1 MSARHLLP
9 LLACASLVACLGE
22 PYQRPAIEVPAEF
35 RISVEQTPQAD
46 DRLWWQGFGDPV
58 LDGLVEEALKNNE
71 DLRIAAAR
79 VDEFHG
85 AMMQVRAGLVPGVG
99 YSVQSGQQQP
109 SRAVPPGSD
118 ATVNSVSGGFTA
130 GWEIDVWGRIRNLTA
145 ASVADWQ
152 ASEADRRAAV
162 LSVVGATVTGYLVLL
177 SLDEQL
183 ATAHSTLESRAKALA
198 VFEKRHKG
206 GVVSGVE
213 VAQAQSAYEVA
224 AASIPLLEQQ
234 IEQQENALSVLLGRT
249 PGPIQRGRKLE
260 QLGTPAIPAGLPS
273 DVLTWRPDVVAAEQQ
288 LVAAN
293 ARVSAARALYFPT
306 ISLTGF
312 LGSASTSLGDLF
324 AAGTDTWNYLG
335 SAAGPIFQGGANVG
349 ANQVADARKAQL
361 VANYRN
367 VVRRA
372 FADVDDALVATVK
385 TTDRTKAQ
393 KAQVDALI
401 RYATLSRKRYDGG
414 YTSYLE
420 VLDAETSLFNAELLS
435 SQGERDRLL
444 AHVDLYRALGGGW
457 VDAAA
462 ARAPQ
467 PEDPP

>member
-1 MSARHLLP
+1 MSGRRLL
-9 LLACASLVACLGE
+9 LLAASALLGACLGE
-22 PYQRPAIEVPAEF
+22 PYQRPAMDVPAGF
-35 RISVEQTPQAD
+35 RISVEQTPQAE
-46 DRLWWQGFGDPV
+46 DRQWWQGFGDPV
-58 LDGLVEEALKNNE
+58 LDGLVDEALRNNE

-118 ATVNSVSGGFTA
+118 ATVNTVSGGFTA
-130 GWEIDVWGRIRNLTA
+130 GWEIDVWGRVRNLTA
-145 ASVADWQ
+145 ASVADWR

-162 LSVVGATVTGYLVLL
+162 LSVVGATVTGYVVLL

-224 AASIPLLEQQ
+224 AAAVPLLEQQ
-234 IEQQENALSVLLGRT
+234 IALQENALSVLLGRN
-249 PGPIQRGRKLE
+249 PGPIQRGLTLE
-260 QLGTPAIPAGLPS
+260 QLGTPAVPAGLPS
-273 DVLTWRPDVVAAEQQ
+273 DVLTWRPDVMATEQQ
-288 LVAAN
+288 LIAAN
-293 ARVSAARALYFPT
+293 ARVSAARALYFPS

-324 AAGTDTWNYLG
+324 SAGTDTWNYVG

-361 VANYRN
+361 VANYRS

-385 TTDRTKAQ
+385 TTERTRAQ
-393 KAQVDALI
+393 KAQVEALV
-401 RYATLSRKRYDGG
+401 RYATLSRKRYEGG
-414 YTSYLE
+414 YTSFLE

-444 AHVDLYRALGGGW
+444 AHVDLYKALGGGW
-457 VDAAA
+457 VDVAA

-467 PEDPP
+467 PDDPP

>member
-1 MSARHLLP
+1 MSGRRLL
-9 LLACASLVACLGE
+9 LLAASALLGACLGE
-22 PYQRPAIEVPAEF
+22 PYQRPAMDVPAGF
-35 RISVEQTPQAD
+35 RISVEQTPQAE
-46 DRLWWQGFGDPV
+46 DRQWWQGFGDPV
-58 LDGLVEEALKNNE
+58 LDGLVDEALSNNE

-118 ATVNSVSGGFTA
+118 ATVNTVSGGFTA
-130 GWEIDVWGRIRNLTA
+130 GWEIDVWGRVRNLTA
-145 ASVADWQ
+145 ASVADWR

-162 LSVVGATVTGYLVLL
+162 LSVVGATVTGYVVLL

-224 AASIPLLEQQ
+224 AAAVPLLEQQ
-234 IEQQENALSVLLGRT
+234 IALQENALSVLLGRN
-249 PGPIQRGRKLE
+249 PGPIQRGLTLE
-260 QLGTPAIPAGLPS
+260 QLGTPAVPAGLPS
-273 DVLTWRPDVVAAEQQ
+273 DVLTWRPDVMAAEQQ
-288 LVAAN
+288 LIAAN

-312 LGSASTSLGDLF
+312 LGSASTSLGELF
-324 AAGTDTWNYLG
+324 SAGTDTWNYVG

-361 VANYRN
+361 VANYRS

-385 TTDRTKAQ
+385 TTERTRAQ
-393 KAQVDALI
+393 KAQVEALI

-414 YTSYLE
+414 YTSFLE

-444 AHVDLYRALGGGW
+444 AHVDLYKALGGGW
-457 VDAAA
+457 VDVAA

-467 PEDPP
+467 PDDPP

>member
-9 LLACASLVACLGE
+9 LLACTLLVACLGE
-22 PYQRPAIEVPAEF
+22 PYQRPAMEVPAGF

-46 DRLWWQGFGDPV
+46 DRQWWQGFGDPV
-58 LDGLVEEALKNNE
+58 LDGLVEEALRSNE

>member
-9 LLACASLVACLGE
+9 LLACTLLVACLGE
-22 PYQRPAIEVPAEF
+22 PYQRPAMEVPAGF

-46 DRLWWQGFGDPV
+46 DRQWWQGFGDPV
-58 LDGLVEEALKNNE
+58 LDGLVEEALRSNE

-324 AAGTDTWNYLG
+324 ASGTDTWNYLG

-349 ANQVADARKAQL
+349 ANQVADARKVQL

-385 TTDRTKAQ
+385 TTERTKAQ

-467 PEDPP
+467 PEEPP

>member
-22 PYQRPAIEVPAEF
+22 PYQRPSMEVPAEF

-118 ATVNSVSGGFTA
+118 AKVNSVSGGFTA

-312 LGSASTSLGDLF
+312 LGSASTSLGELF
-324 AAGTDTWNYLG
+324 TAGTDTWNYVG
-335 SAAGPIFQGGANVG
+335 AAAGPIFQGGANVG

-385 TTDRTKAQ
+385 TTERTKAQ

-401 RYATLSRKRYDGG
+401 RYSTLSRKRYDGG

-467 PEDPP
+467 PDDPP

>member
-1 MSARHLLP
+1 MSGRRLL
-9 LLACASLVACLGE
+9 LLAACSLLGACLGE
-22 PYQRPAIEVPAEF
+22 PYQRPAMDVPAAF
-35 RISVEQTPQAD
+35 RISVEQTPEAE
-46 DRLWWQGFGDPV
+46 DRQWWQGFGDPV
-58 LDGLVEEALKNNE
+58 LDGLVDEALRNNE

-85 AMMQVRAGLVPGVG
+85 AMMQVRAGLVPGLG
-99 YSVQSGQQQP
+99 YSLQSGQQQP

-118 ATVNSVSGGFTA
+118 ATVNTVSGGFAA

-145 ASVADWQ
+145 ASVADWR
-152 ASEADRRAAV
+152 ASDADRRAAV
-162 LSVVGATVTGYLVLL
+162 LSVVGATVTGYVVLL

-183 ATAHSTLESRAKALA
+183 ETAHSTLESRAKALA

-224 AASIPLLEQQ
+224 AAAVPLLEQQ
-234 IEQQENALSVLLGRT
+234 IAQQENALSVLLGRT
-249 PGPIQRGRKLE
+249 PGPIQRGLKLE
-260 QLGTPAIPAGLPS
+260 QLGTPVVPAGLPS
-273 DVLTWRPDVVAAEQQ
+273 DVLTWRPDVMAAEQQ
-288 LVAAN
+288 LIAAN

-312 LGSASTSLGDLF
+312 LGSASTSLGELF
-324 AAGTDTWNYLG
+324 SSGTDTWNYLG
-335 SAAGPIFQGGANVG
+335 AAAGPIFQGGANVG

-361 VANYRN
+361 VANYRS

-385 TTDRTKAQ
+385 TTERTQAQ

-457 VDAAA
+457 VDVAA

-467 PEDPP
+467 PADPP

>member
-1 MSARHLLP
+1 MSGRRLL
-9 LLACASLVACLGE
+9 LLAASALLGACLGE
-22 PYQRPAIEVPAEF
+22 PYQRPAMDVPAGF
-35 RISVEQTPQAD
+35 RISVEQTPQAE
-46 DRLWWQGFGDPV
+46 DRQWWQGFGDPV
-58 LDGLVEEALKNNE
+58 LDGLVDEALSNNE

-118 ATVNSVSGGFTA
+118 ATVNTVSGGFTA
-130 GWEIDVWGRIRNLTA
+130 GWEIDVWGRVRNLTA
-145 ASVADWQ
+145 ASVADWR

-162 LSVVGATVTGYLVLL
+162 LSVVGATVTGYVVLL

-224 AASIPLLEQQ
+224 AAAVPLLEQQ
-234 IEQQENALSVLLGRT
+234 IALQENALSVLLGRN
-249 PGPIQRGRKLE
+249 PGPIQRGLTLE
-260 QLGTPAIPAGLPS
+260 QLGTPAVPAGLPS
-273 DVLTWRPDVVAAEQQ
+273 DVLTWRPDVMATEQQ
-288 LVAAN
+288 LIAAN
-293 ARVSAARALYFPT
+293 ARVSAARALYFPS

-324 AAGTDTWNYLG
+324 SAGTDTWNYVG

-349 ANQVADARKAQL
+349 SNQVADARKAQL
-361 VANYRN
+361 VANYRS

-385 TTDRTKAQ
+385 TTERTRAQ
-393 KAQVDALI
+393 KAQVEALV
-401 RYATLSRKRYDGG
+401 RYATLSRKRYEGG
-414 YTSYLE
+414 YTSFLE

-444 AHVDLYRALGGGW
+444 AHVDLYKALGGGW
-457 VDAAA
+457 VDVAA

-467 PEDPP
+467 PDDPP

>member
-1 MSARHLLP
+1 MSGRRLL
-9 LLACASLVACLGE
+9 LLAASALLGACLGE
-22 PYQRPAIEVPAEF
+22 PYQRPAMDVPAGF
-35 RISVEQTPQAD
+35 RISVEQTPQAE
-46 DRLWWQGFGDPV
+46 DRQWWQGFGDPV
-58 LDGLVEEALKNNE
+58 LDGLVDEALRNNE

-118 ATVNSVSGGFTA
+118 ATVNTVSGGFTA
-130 GWEIDVWGRIRNLTA
+130 GWEIDVWGRVRNLTA
-145 ASVADWQ
+145 ASVADWR

-162 LSVVGATVTGYLVLL
+162 LSVGGATVTGYVVLL

-224 AASIPLLEQQ
+224 AAAVPLLEQQ
-234 IEQQENALSVLLGRT
+234 IALQENALSVLLGRN
-249 PGPIQRGRKLE
+249 PGPIQRGLTLE
-260 QLGTPAIPAGLPS
+260 QLGTPAVPAGLPS
-273 DVLTWRPDVVAAEQQ
+273 DVLTWRPDVMATEQQ
-288 LVAAN
+288 LIAAN
-293 ARVSAARALYFPT
+293 ARVSAARALYFPS

-324 AAGTDTWNYLG
+324 SAGTDTWNYVG

-349 ANQVADARKAQL
+349 SNQVADARKAQL
-361 VANYRN
+361 VANYRS

-385 TTDRTKAQ
+385 TTERTRAQ
-393 KAQVDALI
+393 KAQVEALV
-401 RYATLSRKRYDGG
+401 RYATLSRKRYEGG
-414 YTSYLE
+414 YTSFLE

-444 AHVDLYRALGGGW
+444 AHVDLYKALGGGW
-457 VDAAA
+457 VDVAA

-467 PEDPP
+467 PDDPP

>member
-9 LLACASLVACLGE
+9 LLACTLLVACLGE
-22 PYQRPAIEVPAEF
+22 PYQRPAMEVPAGF

-46 DRLWWQGFGDPV
+46 DRQWWQGFGDPV
-58 LDGLVEEALKNNE
+58 LDGLVEEALRSNE

-385 TTDRTKAQ
+385 TTERTKAQ

>member
-1 MSARHLLP
+1 MNARRLLP
-9 LLACASLVACLGE
+9 LLACTSLVACLGE
-22 PYQRPAIEVPAEF
+22 PYQRPAMEVPAEF

-46 DRLWWQGFGDPV
+46 DRQWWQGFGDPV
-58 LDGLVEEALKNNE
+58 LDGLVEEALRSNE

-349 ANQVADARKAQL
+349 ANQVADARKVQL

>member
-9 LLACASLVACLGE
+9 LLACTLLVACLGE
-22 PYQRPAIEVPAEF
+22 PYQRPAMEVPAGF

-46 DRLWWQGFGDPV
+46 DRQWWQGFGDPV
-58 LDGLVEEALKNNE
+58 LDGLVEEALRSNE

-324 AAGTDTWNYLG
+324 ASGTDTWNYLG

-385 TTDRTKAQ
+385 TTERTKAQ

-467 PEDPP
+467 PDDPP

>member
-1 MSARHLLP
+1 MSGRRLL
-9 LLACASLVACLGE
+9 LLAASALLGACLGE
-22 PYQRPAIEVPAEF
+22 PYQRPAMDVPAGF
-35 RISVEQTPQAD
+35 RISVEQTPQAE
-46 DRLWWQGFGDPV
+46 DRQWWQGFGDPV
-58 LDGLVEEALKNNE
+58 LDGLVDEALRNNE

-118 ATVNSVSGGFTA
+118 ATVNTVSGGFTA
-130 GWEIDVWGRIRNLTA
+130 GWEIDVWGRVRNLTA
-145 ASVADWQ
+145 ASVADWR

-162 LSVVGATVTGYLVLL
+162 LSVVGATVTGYVVLL

-224 AASIPLLEQQ
+224 AAAVPLLEQQ
-234 IEQQENALSVLLGRT
+234 IALQENALSVLLGRN
-249 PGPIQRGRKLE
+249 PGPIQRGLTLE
-260 QLGTPAIPAGLPS
+260 QLGTPAVPAGLPS
-273 DVLTWRPDVVAAEQQ
+273 DVLTWRPDVMATEQQ
-288 LVAAN
+288 LIAAN
-293 ARVSAARALYFPT
+293 ARVSAARALYFPS

-324 AAGTDTWNYLG
+324 SAGTDTWNYVG

-349 ANQVADARKAQL
+349 SNQVADARKAQL
-361 VANYRN
+361 VANYRS

-385 TTDRTKAQ
+385 TTERTRAQ
-393 KAQVDALI
+393 KAQVEALI
-401 RYATLSRKRYDGG
+401 RYATLSRKRYEGG
-414 YTSYLE
+414 YTSFLE

-444 AHVDLYRALGGGW
+444 AHVDLYKALGGGW
-457 VDAAA
+457 VDVAA

-467 PEDPP
+467 PDDPP

>member
-1 MSARHLLP
+1 MNARRLLP
-9 LLACASLVACLGE
+9 LLACTSLVACLGE
-22 PYQRPAIEVPAEF
+22 PYQRPAMDVPAGF
-35 RISVEQTPQAD
+35 RISVEQTPQAE
-46 DRLWWQGFGDPV
+46 DRQWWQGFGDPV
-58 LDGLVEEALKNNE
+58 LDGLVDEALRNNE

-118 ATVNSVSGGFTA
+118 ATVNTVSGGFTA
-130 GWEIDVWGRIRNLTA
+130 GWEIDVWGRVRNLTA
-145 ASVADWQ
+145 ASVADWR

-162 LSVVGATVTGYLVLL
+162 LSVVGATVTGYVVLL

-224 AASIPLLEQQ
+224 AAAVPLLEQQ
-234 IEQQENALSVLLGRT
+234 IALQENALSVLLGRN
-249 PGPIQRGRKLE
+249 PGPIQRGLTLE
-260 QLGTPAIPAGLPS
+260 QLGTPAVPAGLPS
-273 DVLTWRPDVVAAEQQ
+273 DVLTWRPDVMATEQQ
-288 LVAAN
+288 LIAAN
-293 ARVSAARALYFPT
+293 ARVSAARALYFPS

-324 AAGTDTWNYLG
+324 SAGTDTWNYVG

-361 VANYRN
+361 VANYRS

-385 TTDRTKAQ
+385 TTERTRAQ
-393 KAQVDALI
+393 KAQVEALV
-401 RYATLSRKRYDGG
+401 RYATLSRKRYEGG
-414 YTSYLE
+414 YTSFLE

-444 AHVDLYRALGGGW
+444 AHVDLYKALGGGW
-457 VDAAA
+457 VDVAA

-467 PEDPP
+467 PDDPP

>member
-1 MSARHLLP
+1 MIARRLL
-9 LLACASLVACLGE
+9 LLACCASLGACLGE
-22 PYQRPAIEVPAEF
+22 PYQRPAMEVPAEF

-46 DRLWWQGFGDPV
+46 DRQWWQGFGDPV
-58 LDGLVEEALKNNE
+58 LDGLVEEALRNNE

-324 AAGTDTWNYLG
+324 ASGTDTWNYLG

>member
-22 PYQRPAIEVPAEF
+22 PYQRPAMEVPAEF

-385 TTDRTKAQ
+385 TTERTKAQ

>member
-99 YSVQSGQQQP
+99 YSAQSGQQQP

-312 LGSASTSLGDLF
+312 LGSASTSLGELF
-324 AAGTDTWNYLG
+324 SSGTDTWNYLG
-335 SAAGPIFQGGANVG
+335 AAAGPIFQGGANVG

-361 VANYRN
+361 VANYRS

-385 TTDRTKAQ
+385 TTERTQAQ

-457 VDAAA
+457 VDVAA

-467 PEDPP
+467 PADPP

>member
-1 MSARHLLP
+1 MNARRLLP
-9 LLACASLVACLGE
+9 LLACTSLVACLGE
-22 PYQRPAIEVPAEF
+22 PYQRPEMEVPAGF

-46 DRLWWQGFGDPV
+46 DRQWWQGFGDPV
-58 LDGLVEEALKNNE
+58 LDGLVEEALRSNE

-349 ANQVADARKAQL
+349 ANQVADARKVQL

-467 PEDPP
+467 PEEPP

>member
-22 PYQRPAIEVPAEF
+22 PYQRPAMEVPAEF

-130 GWEIDVWGRIRNLTA
+130 GWEIDVWGRVRNLTA

-312 LGSASTSLGDLF
+312 LGSASTSLGELF
-324 AAGTDTWNYLG
+324 TAGTDTWNYVG
-335 SAAGPIFQGGANVG
+335 AAAGPIFQGGANVG

-385 TTDRTKAQ
+385 TTERTKAQ

>member
-1 MSARHLLP
+1 MSGRRLL
-9 LLACASLVACLGE
+9 LLAASALLGACLGE
-22 PYQRPAIEVPAEF
+22 PYQRPAMDVPAGF
-35 RISVEQTPQAD
+35 RISVEQTPQAE
-46 DRLWWQGFGDPV
+46 DRQWWQGFGDPV
-58 LDGLVEEALKNNE
+58 LDGLVDEALRNNE

-118 ATVNSVSGGFTA
+118 ATVNTVSGGFTA
-130 GWEIDVWGRIRNLTA
+130 GWEIDVWGRVRNLTA
-145 ASVADWQ
+145 ASVADWR

-162 LSVVGATVTGYLVLL
+162 LSVVGATVTGYVVLL

-224 AASIPLLEQQ
+224 AAAVPLLEQQ
-234 IEQQENALSVLLGRT
+234 IALQENALSVLLGRN
-249 PGPIQRGRKLE
+249 PGPIQRGLTLE
-260 QLGTPAIPAGLPS
+260 QLGTPAVPAGLPS
-273 DVLTWRPDVVAAEQQ
+273 DVLTWRPDVMATEQQ
-288 LVAAN
+288 LIAAN
-293 ARVSAARALYFPT
+293 ARVSAARALYFPS

-324 AAGTDTWNYLG
+324 SAGTDTWNYVG

-361 VANYRN
+361 VANYRS

-385 TTDRTKAQ
+385 TTERTRAQ
-393 KAQVDALI
+393 KAQVEALI
-401 RYATLSRKRYDGG
+401 RYATLSRKRYEGG
-414 YTSYLE
+414 YTSFLE

-444 AHVDLYRALGGGW
+444 AHVDLYKALGGGW
-457 VDAAA
+457 VDVAA

-467 PEDPP
+467 PDDPP

>member
-1 MSARHLLP
+1 MSGRRLL
-9 LLACASLVACLGE
+9 LLAASALLGACLGE
-22 PYQRPAIEVPAEF
+22 PYQRPAMDVPAGF
-35 RISVEQTPQAD
+35 RISVEQTPQAE
-46 DRLWWQGFGDPV
+46 DRQWWQGFGDPV
-58 LDGLVEEALKNNE
+58 LDGLVDEALRNNE

-118 ATVNSVSGGFTA
+118 ATVNTVSGGFTA
-130 GWEIDVWGRIRNLTA
+130 GWEIDVWGRVRNLTA
-145 ASVADWQ
+145 ASVADWR

-162 LSVVGATVTGYLVLL
+162 LSVVGATVTGYVVLL

-224 AASIPLLEQQ
+224 AAAVPLLEQQ
-234 IEQQENALSVLLGRT
+234 IALQENALSVLLGRN
-249 PGPIQRGRKLE
+249 PGPIQRGLTLE
-260 QLGTPAIPAGLPS
+260 QLGTPAVPAGLPS
-273 DVLTWRPDVVAAEQQ
+273 DVLTWRPDVMATEQQ
-288 LVAAN
+288 LIAAN
-293 ARVSAARALYFPT
+293 ARVSAARALYFPS

-324 AAGTDTWNYLG
+324 SAGTDTWNYVG
-335 SAAGPIFQGGANVG
+335 SAVGPIFQGGANVG

-361 VANYRN
+361 VANYRS

-385 TTDRTKAQ
+385 TTERTRAQ
-393 KAQVDALI
+393 KAQVEALV
-401 RYATLSRKRYDGG
+401 RYATLSRKRYEGG
-414 YTSYLE
+414 YTSFLE

-444 AHVDLYRALGGGW
+444 AHVDLYKALGGGW
-457 VDAAA
+457 VDVAA

-467 PEDPP
+467 PDDPP

>member
-1 MSARHLLP
+1 MIARRLL
-9 LLACASLVACLGE
+9 LLACCASLGACLGE
-22 PYQRPAIEVPAEF
+22 PYQRPAMEVPAEF

-46 DRLWWQGFGDPV
+46 DRQWWQGFGDPV
-58 LDGLVEEALKNNE
+58 LDGLVEEALRSNE

-324 AAGTDTWNYLG
+324 ASGTDTWNYVG
-335 SAAGPIFQGGANVG
+335 AAAGPIFQGGANVG
-349 ANQVADARKAQL
+349 ANQAADARKAQL
-361 VANYRN
+361 VANYRS

-385 TTDRTKAQ
+385 TTERTKAQ

-401 RYATLSRKRYDGG
+401 RYSTLSRKRYDGG

>member
-1 MSARHLLP
+1 MSGRRLL
-9 LLACASLVACLGE
+9 LLAASALLGACLGE
-22 PYQRPAIEVPAEF
+22 PYQRPAMDVPAGF
-35 RISVEQTPQAD
+35 RISVEQTPQAE
-46 DRLWWQGFGDPV
+46 DRQWWQGFGDPV
-58 LDGLVEEALKNNE
+58 LDGLVDEALRNNE

-118 ATVNSVSGGFTA
+118 ATVNTVSGGFTA
-130 GWEIDVWGRIRNLTA
+130 GWEIDVWGRVRNLTA
-145 ASVADWQ
+145 ASVADWR

-162 LSVVGATVTGYLVLL
+162 LSVVGATVTGYVVLL

-224 AASIPLLEQQ
+224 AAAVPLLEQQ
-234 IEQQENALSVLLGRT
+234 IALQENALSVLLGRN
-249 PGPIQRGRKLE
+249 PGPIQRGLTLE
-260 QLGTPAIPAGLPS
+260 QLGTPAVPAGLPS
-273 DVLTWRPDVVAAEQQ
+273 DVLTWRPDVMATEQQ
-288 LVAAN
+288 LIAAN
-293 ARVSAARALYFPT
+293 ARVSAARALYFPS

-324 AAGTDTWNYLG
+324 SAGTDTWNYVG

-349 ANQVADARKAQL
+349 SNQVADARKAQL
-361 VANYRN
+361 VANYRS

-385 TTDRTKAQ
+385 TTERTRAQ
-393 KAQVDALI
+393 KAQVEALI

-414 YTSYLE
+414 YTSFLE

-444 AHVDLYRALGGGW
+444 AHVDLYKALGGGW
-457 VDAAA
+457 VDVAA

-467 PEDPP
+467 PDDPP

>member
-1 MSARHLLP
+1 MSGRRLL
-9 LLACASLVACLGE
+9 LLAASALLGACLGE
-22 PYQRPAIEVPAEF
+22 PYQRPAMEVPAGF
-35 RISVEQTPQAD
+35 RISVEQTPQAE
-46 DRLWWQGFGDPV
+46 DRQWWQGFGDPV
-58 LDGLVEEALKNNE
+58 LDGLVDEALSNNE

-118 ATVNSVSGGFTA
+118 ATVNTVSGGFTA
-130 GWEIDVWGRIRNLTA
+130 GWEIDVWGRVRNLTA
-145 ASVADWQ
+145 ASVADWR

-162 LSVVGATVTGYLVLL
+162 LSVVGATVTGYVVLL

-224 AASIPLLEQQ
+224 AAAVPLLEQQ
-234 IEQQENALSVLLGRT
+234 IALQENALSVLLGRN
-249 PGPIQRGRKLE
+249 PGPIQRGLTLE
-260 QLGTPAIPAGLPS
+260 QLGTPAVPAGLPS
-273 DVLTWRPDVVAAEQQ
+273 DVLTWRPDVMAAEQQ
-288 LVAAN
+288 LIAAN

-312 LGSASTSLGDLF
+312 LGSASTSLGELF
-324 AAGTDTWNYLG
+324 SAGTDTWNYVG

-361 VANYRN
+361 VANYRS

-385 TTDRTKAQ
+385 TTERTRAQ
-393 KAQVDALI
+393 KAQVEALI

-414 YTSYLE
+414 YTSFLE

-444 AHVDLYRALGGGW
+444 AHVDLYKALGGGW
-457 VDAAA
+457 VDVAA

-467 PEDPP
+467 PDDPP

>member
-1 MSARHLLP
+1 MIARRLL
-9 LLACASLVACLGE
+9 LLACCASLGACLGE
-22 PYQRPAIEVPAEF
+22 PYQRPAMEVPAEF

-46 DRLWWQGFGDPV
+46 DRQWWQGFGDPV
-58 LDGLVEEALKNNE
+58 LDGLVEEALRNNE

-234 IEQQENALSVLLGRT
+234 IDQQENALSVLLGRT

-324 AAGTDTWNYLG
+324 ASGTDTWNYVG
-335 SAAGPIFQGGANVG
+335 AAAGPIFQGGANVG
-349 ANQVADARKAQL
+349 ANQAADARKAQL
-361 VANYRN
+361 VANYRS

-385 TTDRTKAQ
+385 TTERTKAQ

-401 RYATLSRKRYDGG
+401 RYSTLSRKRYDGG

>member
-1 MSARHLLP
+1 MIGRRVLL
-9 LLACASLVACLGE
+9 LAACASLGACLGE
-22 PYQRPAIEVPAEF
+22 PYQRPELEVPAGF
-35 RISVEQTPQAD
+35 RIAVEETPQAD
-46 DRLWWQGFGDPV
+46 DRQWWQGFGDPV
-58 LDGLVEEALKNNE
+58 LDGLVEEALRNNE
-71 DLRIAAAR
+71 DLRVAAAR

-118 ATVNSVSGGFTA
+118 AVVNSVYGGLTA
-130 GWEIDVWGRIRNLTA
+130 GWEIDVWGRVRNLTA
-145 ASVADWQ
+145 ASAADWR

-162 LSVVGATVTGYLVLL
+162 LSVVGATVTGYVVLL

-183 ATAHSTLESRAKALA
+183 ATARSTLESRAKALA
-198 VFEKRHKG
+198 VFQKRHKG

-224 AASIPLLEQQ
+224 AASVPVLEQQ
-234 IEQQENALSVLLGRT
+234 IALQENALSVLLGRN
-249 PGPIQRGRKLE
+249 PGPIQRGRTLE
-260 QLGTPAIPAGLPS
+260 QLGTPAVPAGLPS

-293 ARVSAARALYFPT
+293 ARVSAARALYFPS

-312 LGSASTSLGDLF
+312 LGSASTSLGELF
-324 AAGTDTWNYLG
+324 SAGTDTWNYVG
-335 SAAGPIFQGGANVG
+335 SAAGPIFEGGANVG

-372 FADVDDALVATVK
+372 FADVDDALVSTVK
-385 TTDRTKAQ
+385 TTERTKAQ

-414 YTSYLE
+414 YTSFLE

-444 AHVDLYRALGGGW
+444 AHVDLYKALGGGW
-457 VDAAA
+457 VDVAA

-467 PEDPP
+467 PDDPP

>member
-1 MSARHLLP
+1 MNARRLLP
-9 LLACASLVACLGE
+9 LLACTSLVACLGE
-22 PYQRPAIEVPAEF
+22 PYQRPEMEVPAGF

-46 DRLWWQGFGDPV
+46 DRQWWQGFGDPV
-58 LDGLVEEALKNNE
+58 LDGLVEEALRSNE

-324 AAGTDTWNYLG
+324 ASGTDTWNYLG

-385 TTDRTKAQ
+385 TTERTKAQ

>member
-1 MSARHLLP
+1 MNARRLLP
-9 LLACASLVACLGE
+9 LLACTSLVACLGE
-22 PYQRPAIEVPAEF
+22 PYQRPEMEVPAGF

-46 DRLWWQGFGDPV
+46 DRQWWQGFGDPV
-58 LDGLVEEALKNNE
+58 LDGLVEEALRSNE

-130 GWEIDVWGRIRNLTA
+130 GWEIDVWGRIRNLTT
-145 ASVADWQ
+145 ASVADWN

-324 AAGTDTWNYLG
+324 TAGTDTWNYLG

-385 TTDRTKAQ
+385 TTERTKAQ

>member
-9 LLACASLVACLGE
+9 LLACTLLVACLGE
-22 PYQRPAIEVPAEF
+22 PYQRPAMEVPAGF

-46 DRLWWQGFGDPV
+46 DRQWWQGFGDPV
-58 LDGLVEEALKNNE
+58 LDGLVEEALRSNE

-467 PEDPP
+467 PEEPP

>member
-9 LLACASLVACLGE
+9 LLACTSLVACLGE
-22 PYQRPAIEVPAEF
+22 PYQRPAMEVPAEF

-46 DRLWWQGFGDPV
+46 DRQWWQGFGDPV
-58 LDGLVEEALKNNE
+58 LDGLVEEALRSNE

-324 AAGTDTWNYLG
+324 TAGTDTWNYLG

-385 TTDRTKAQ
+385 TTERTKAQ

>member
-1 MSARHLLP
+1 MIARRLL
-9 LLACASLVACLGE
+9 LLACCASLGACLGE
-22 PYQRPAIEVPAEF
+22 PYQRPAMEVPAEF

-46 DRLWWQGFGDPV
+46 DRQWWQGFGDPV
-58 LDGLVEEALKNNE
+58 LDGLVEEALRSNE

-324 AAGTDTWNYLG
+324 ASGTDTWNYLG

>member
-9 LLACASLVACLGE
+9 LLACTLLVACLGE
-22 PYQRPAIEVPAEF
+22 PYQRPAMEVPAGF

-46 DRLWWQGFGDPV
+46 DRQWWQGFGDPV
-58 LDGLVEEALKNNE
+58 LDGLVEEALRSNE

-324 AAGTDTWNYLG
+324 ASGTDTWNYVG
-335 SAAGPIFQGGANVG
+335 AAAGPIFQGGANVG
-349 ANQVADARKAQL
+349 ANQAADARKAQL
-361 VANYRN
+361 VANYRS

-385 TTDRTKAQ
+385 TTERTKAQ

-401 RYATLSRKRYDGG
+401 RYSTLSRKRYDGG

>member
-1 MSARHLLP
+1 MIARRLL
-9 LLACASLVACLGE
+9 LLACCASLGACLGE
-22 PYQRPAIEVPAEF
+22 PYQRPAMEVPAEF

-46 DRLWWQGFGDPV
+46 DRQWWQGFGDPV
-58 LDGLVEEALKNNE
+58 LDGLVEEALRNNE

-312 LGSASTSLGDLF
+312 LGSASTSLGELF
-324 AAGTDTWNYLG
+324 TAGTDTWNYVG
-335 SAAGPIFQGGANVG
+335 AAAGPIFQGGANVG

-385 TTDRTKAQ
+385 TTERTKAQ
-393 KAQVDALI
+393 EAQVDALI
-401 RYATLSRKRYDGG
+401 RYSTLSRKRYDGG

-467 PEDPP
+467 PDDPP

>member
-1 MSARHLLP
+1 MIARRLL
-9 LLACASLVACLGE
+9 LLACCASLGACLGE
-22 PYQRPAIEVPAEF
+22 PYQRPAMEVPAEF

-46 DRLWWQGFGDPV
+46 DRQWWQGFGDPV
-58 LDGLVEEALKNNE
+58 LDGLVEEALRNNE

-324 AAGTDTWNYLG
+324 ASGTDTWNYVG
-335 SAAGPIFQGGANVG
+335 AAAGPIFQGGANVG

-385 TTDRTKAQ
+385 TTERTKAQ
-393 KAQVDALI
+393 EAQVDALI
-401 RYATLSRKRYDGG
+401 RYSTLSRKRYDGG

-467 PEDPP
+467 PDDPP